1 MTQSDINAIDE
12 PVTGLIVVEPLPW
25 IIGALCDWRSLSVI
39 GLLVGLAVW
48 S

>member
-25 IIGALCDWRSLSVI
+25 IIRALCDWRSLVAI
-39 GLLVGLAVW
+39 GLLIGLAVF